1 MRKILVLIAL
11 MYVSVA
17 QSQTKDL
24 LDKVPQFLV
33 STPKEEM
40 SKIFQAPAFFRF
52 SSTLPEGVVVAYENT
67 SRAKI
72 GSMEE
77 ILDQITKMKSKL
89 IAAKNEKPEV
99 EYFDWAE
106 YRERIET
113 YPCGLVAVFRNNE
126 LGEIWIDIK

>member
-1 MRKILVLIAL
+1 MKKILLVAVMLYASLAQAQTNSL
-11 MYVSVA
+11 M
-17 QSQTKDL
+17 
-24 LDKVPQFLV
+24 DKVPQFLLQT
-33 STPKEEM
+33 SKEEM
-40 SKIFQAPAFFRF
+40 ARIFQSPSFFRF
-52 SSTLPEGVVVAYENT
+52 SSTLPEGVVIAYENT
-67 SRAKI
+67 SRTKM
-72 GSMEE
+72 GSMDE

-89 IAAKNEKPEV
+89 IVANNEKPDV